1 MNAPDNDTA
10 PVAAPAPSAPPPV
23 SLPPEAP
30 HSARP
35 AVGLTLL
42 ALLAAAAALVMAGM
56 LWQRLNTTQA
66 ELARRAH
73 EVELQVVEARTVA
86 SQAEAQ
92 VQELQARLGVAEVR
106 LSEVSLQR
114 SQLEELMLSLS
125 RSRDDNLIQDLEASL
140 RLALQQSQLT
150 GSAQPLVSALQAA
163 DQRIQRAAQPR
174 LNPVQR
180 AIARDV
186 DRIRAAALADIPNLA
201 LQIDE
206 LVRQVDTWPTQ
217 NAVGVERAA
226 PRPPRRAAAP
236 TGPAASAK
244 PAAGVAPGAEST
256 STPSEGEAAPDSSPW
271 QAFAERWNRWWREA
285 FVRVVQGS
293 RDLVHVSRIDH
304 PDAALL
310 APEQAFF
317 LRENIKL
324 KLLNARLALLARQMN
339 AARADVVVVEGLLK
353 QYFDGNSPAIASALG
368 SLGRLRRDLVSQD
381 LPRPDDTLAA
391 LAAAAGGR

>member
-1 MNAPDNDTA
+1 MNAPDNDPA
-10 PVAAPAPSAPPPV
+10 PVAAPAPSAPSPTSPA
-23 SLPPEAP
+23 PEAP
-30 HSARP
+30 RRAG
-35 AVGLTLL
+35 VGLTLL
-42 ALLAAAAALVMAGM
+42 ALLVAAAALVMAGM
-56 LWQRLNTTQA
+56 MWQRLNLTQA

-73 EVELQVVEARTVA
+73 DAELQVVEARTVA

-140 RLALQQSQLT
+140 RLALQQAQLT

-206 LVRQVDTWPTQ
+206 LVRQVDGWPTL

-226 PRPPRRAAAP
+226 PRKPRRPAPQAGAPAAAP
-236 TGPAASAK
+236 DTPAAEGD
-244 PAAGVAPGAEST
+244 PAADA
-256 STPSEGEAAPDSSPW
+256 SPW
-271 QAFAERWNRWWREA
+271 QRFAERWNRWWREA
-285 FVRVVQGS
+285 FGQVVQGS

-324 KLLNARLALLARQMN
+324 KLLNARLALLARQMS
-339 AARADVVVVEGLLK
+339 AARADVVAVEGLL
-353 QYFDGNSPAIASALG
+353 QHYFDTSAPAVASALG
-368 SLGRLRRDLVSQD
+368 GLGRLRRDLVAQD

>member
-1 MNAPDNDTA
+1 MNAPDNDPA
-10 PVAAPAPSAPPPV
+10 PVAAPAPSAPSPTSP
-23 SLPPEAP
+23 AP
-30 HSARP
+30 HAPRR
-35 AVGLTLL
+35 AGVGLTLL
-42 ALLAAAAALVMAGM
+42 ALLVAAAALVMAGM
-56 LWQRLNTTQA
+56 MWQRLNLTQA

-73 EVELQVVEARTVA
+73 DAELQVVEARTVA

-140 RLALQQSQLT
+140 RLALQQAQLT
-150 GSAQPLVSALQAA
+150 GSAQPMVSALQAA

-206 LVRQVDTWPTQ
+206 LVRQVDGWPTL

-226 PRPPRRAAAP
+226 PRKPRRPAPEAGAPAAAP
-236 TGPAASAK
+236 DAPAAD
-244 PAAGVAPGAEST
+244 PAADA
-256 STPSEGEAAPDSSPW
+256 SPW
-271 QAFAERWNRWWREA
+271 QRFAERWNRWWREA
-285 FVRVVQGS
+285 FGQVVQGS

-304 PDAALL
+304 PEAALL

-324 KLLNARLALLARQMN
+324 KLLNARLALLARQMS
-339 AARADVVVVEGLLK
+339 AARADVVAVEGLL
-353 QYFDGNSPAIASALG
+353 QHYFDTSAPAVASALG
-368 SLGRLRRDLVSQD
+368 GLGRLRRDLVAQD

>member
-10 PVAAPAPSAPPPV
+10 PVAAPAPSAPPPA

-30 HSARP
+30 RPARP

-42 ALLAAAAALVMAGM
+42 ALVVAAAALVMAGM

-73 EVELQVVEARTVA
+73 EAELQVVEARTVA

-226 PRPPRRAAAP
+226 PRAPRRAVAA
-236 TGPAASAK
+236 T
-244 PAAGVAPGAEST
+244 PAAGATGAAPG
-256 STPSEGEAAPDSSPW
+256 SEAAPADGEAAPDSASPW
-271 QAFAERWNRWWREA
+271 QRFAERWNRWWREA

-353 QYFDGNSPAIASALG
+353 QYFDGQSPAIASALG

>member
-10 PVAAPAPSAPPPV
+10 PVAAPAPSAHPPASP
-23 SLPPEAP
+23 LPEAP
-30 HSARP
+30 RPARP

-42 ALLAAAAALVMAGM
+42 ALLVAAAALVMAGM

-73 EVELQVVEARTVA
+73 EAELQVVEARTVA

-206 LVRQVDTWPTQ
+206 LVRQVDNWPTQ

-226 PRPPRRAAAP
+226 PRAPRRATAPAGGATSSAPAAEAGP
-236 TGPAASAK
+236 PPAASE
-244 PAAGVAPGAEST
+244 P
-256 STPSEGEAAPDSSPW
+256 EADSSPW
-271 QAFAERWNRWWREA
+271 QRFAERWNRWWREA

>member
-10 PVAAPAPSAPPPV
+10 PVAAPAPSAPPSASV
-23 SLPPEAP
+23 PPEAP
-30 HSARP
+30 RPARP

-42 ALLAAAAALVMAGM
+42 ALLVAAAALVMAGM
-56 LWQRLNTTQA
+56 LWQRLSSTQA

-73 EVELQVVEARTVA
+73 EAELQVVEARTVA

-206 LVRQVDTWPTQ
+206 LVRQVDNWPTQ
-217 NAVGVERAA
+217 NAVGVEREA
-226 PRPPRRAAAP
+226 PRPPRRAAAAA
-236 TGPAASAK
+236 GPAAAK
-244 PAAGVAPGAEST
+244 PAEGAAPGAESA
-256 STPSEGEAAPDSSPW
+256 PAQGDAAPDSSPW

-285 FVRVVQGS
+285 FVRIVQGS

-368 SLGRLRRDLVSQD
+368 NLGRLRRDLVSQD